1 MEAYLDEKDDDT
13 YEYDVREIIEK
24 NGKQGNIRSF
34 YYSNIATWE
43 VEIDHGNY
51 KFIGQISR
59 EGIPTYG
66 SIIHKD
72 QAVYFHNNKQLLNNN
87 FKDTIIGLFQKKINE
102 NLQHAYEEEEE
113 DEVEDAPQNRF
124 EANKKTKRQR
134 ATEEYQ
140 NAFGGI
146 QEQDHESD
154 SEEEGNV
161 IYKNTINEEP
171 TPPTQQPQNQSTL
184 NLWNSQSQQFG
195 LRKNK

>member
-24 NGKQGNIRSF
+24 NGQQDNIRSF
-34 YYSNIATWE
+34 YYSKIATWE
-43 VEIDHGNY
+43 VRIDHGNY

-87 FKDTIIGLFQKKINE
+87 FKDTIIGLFQQKINE
-102 NLQHAYEEEEE
+102 RLRHEYEEEEE
-113 DEVEDAPQNRF
+113 EEEEEEKPQT
-124 EANKKTKRQR
+124 KK
-134 ATEEYQ
+134 YQ
-140 NAFGGI
+140 SPLGDI
-146 QEQDHESD
+146 QEEAGESG
-154 SEEEGNV
+154 SENNEENV
-161 IYKNTINEEP
+161 IHENTINEEP
-171 TPPTQQPQNQSTL
+171 IKPTQQHQNQSNL
-184 NLWNSQSQQFG
+184 NLKSGQSQKSG